1 MTDRAAGAW
10 DAIVVG
16 GGPGGSTAA
25 WRLARGGARVLVLDA
40 ARFPRPKLCAGW
52 VTPAVWRTLEIDPGG
67 YPRTIQPFSDATIEL
82 AGEVL
87 ETSWDRIV
95 SYGIIRRE
103 FDEHLLRRAEQS
115 GAVVREGVRVT
126 GVARDAGGVRVE
138 ADGESFTA
146 PIAIGAGGH
155 HCPVARALG
164 EIADGEAVVVTRES
178 ETRVGTELL
187 RELTMRCGTP
197 ELFAE
202 PDFRGYGW
210 YFTKGDF
217 LNVGIGCLAR
227 GGADPQHGAGDGKDL
242 RTGGGSGRDL
252 RRRFDAMMA
261 RLRADGRLPAGL
273 ELEPFRGHAY
283 AVRIDHPRRVAGD
296 GFVLVGDAAGL
307 ARGVSGEGIGPA
319 VESGVLA
326 ADAILGAGNAAARYA
341 GTIAA
346 RFGTGRPGVA
356 ERLLGGLPH
365 VVTEALARI
374 VCRAPWLRRRLVFEG
389 AFGMG

>member
-1 MTDRAAGAW
+1 MTTAAGSAW

-25 WRLARGGARVLVLDA
+25 WRLARGGARVLLLDA

-52 VTPAVWRTLEIDPGG
+52 VTPAVWRALEIDPRR

-82 AGEVL
+82 DGEVL

-103 FDEHLLRRAEQS
+103 FDDHLLRRAQET
-115 GAVVREGVRVT
+115 GATVREGVRVT
-126 GVARDAGGVRVE
+126 GVTRDRGAIRVAAGDEG
-138 ADGESFTA
+138 FTA
-146 PIAIGAGGH
+146 PLVIGAGGH

-164 EIADGEAVVVTRES
+164 QISDREAVVVTRES
-178 ETRVGTELL
+178 ETRVGTGLL
-187 RELTMRCGTP
+187 RELTRRCGTP

-217 LNVGIGCLAR
+217 LNVGIGCLA
-227 GGADPQHGAGDGKDL
+227 
-242 RTGGGSGRDL
+242 GGGSRAHRGSGDGRDL
-252 RRRFDAMMA
+252 HRRFEAMMA

-296 GFVLVGDAAGL
+296 GFLLVGDAAGL

-319 VESGVLA
+319 VESGALA
-326 ADAILGAGNAAARYA
+326 ADAALSAHGGAAVRYA
-341 GTIAA
+341 DAITA
-346 RFGTGRPGVA
+346 RFGTGRPRLA
-356 ERLLGGLPH
+356 ERFLGNLPH
-365 VVTEALARI
+365 RITETVARAI
-374 VCRAPWLRRRLVFEG
+374 CRAPWLRRRLVFEG